1 MFEQLTLIGNE
12 IGLVIL
18 GIVVFSIGLINRD
31 KSDGRTETA
40 LTVGGLLLLFIANI
54 GGVWGNGDAF
64 GGTYHNGLVERV
76 FKTVFLI
83 SGAATALISWNRKT
97 PNVQVPHKF
106 LGEHLGLLIMSILG
120 MCFLVSAK
128 ELVLLYIAIE
138 LTTMPVILL
147 VAFNKHQFRSVEAAT
162 KYVLF
167 AALSSGLLL
176 FGLSYVYGATGT
188 TIIAEIGQKI
198 SFSFT
203 TLVALILILA
213 GVGFKMSAVPFH
225 MWTPD
230 TYEGAP
236 TPVTAFLS
244 VASKAAGFAMFYKL
258 IIGLFP
264 SMEDISVYIV
274 SITAVLTMTIGNLI
288 ALYQR
293 NLKRFLAFSSIAQAG
308 YLMIGLVN
316 ESELGITS
324 VLFYLIVY
332 LASNMAA
339 FGVVTLVAAETG
351 KEEMQDYVGFSQ
363 TNPFLASVMMLAL
376 FSLAGIPP
384 LAGFL
389 GKFILFASA
398 AQKGLYWLVLV
409 ATVNTIISLYY
420 YLIVI
425 KWMYLIK
432 PEDVAPKIGKVSVP
446 LSGSIALVATSAA
459 MIVIGVLPQVIKWIE
474 VSAKSA
480 F

>member
-1 MFEQLTLIGNE
+1 MLEQLTLIGNE

-18 GIVVFSIGLINRD
+18 GIIVFSVGLINRD
-31 KSDGRTETA
+31 NSDGRIETA
-40 LTVGGLLLLFIANI
+40 LAAGGLTLLFIANI
-54 GGVWGNGDAF
+54 GGIWGHGEAF
-64 GGTYHNGLVERV
+64 GGTYYNGLAERV

-83 SGAATALISWNRKT
+83 SGAVTALISWNKKT
-97 PNVQVPHKF
+97 PNAQVPHRF

-128 ELVLLYIAIE
+128 ELVLLYIGIE
-138 LTTMPVILL
+138 LTTIPVILL

-176 FGLSYVYGATGT
+176 FGLSYVYGAAGT
-188 TIIAEIGQKI
+188 TMLAVIGEKI
-198 SFSFT
+198 TFSFT
-203 TLVALILILA
+203 TLTALILVLA
-213 GVGFKMSAVPFH
+213 GVGFKISAVPFH
-225 MWTPD
+225 MWAPD

-258 IIGLFP
+258 IMGLFP
-264 SMEDISVYIV
+264 SMEDISIYIV

-288 ALYQR
+288 ALYQK

-308 YLMIGLVN
+308 YLMLGLVN
-316 ESELGITS
+316 ESELGLTS

-363 TNPFLASVMMLAL
+363 TNPFLAAVMMLAM

-398 AQKGLYWLVLV
+398 AQKGLYWLVLI
-409 ATVNTIISLYY
+409 ATVNATISLYY

-425 KWMYLIK
+425 KWMYLVK
-432 PEDVAPKIGKVSVP
+432 PEDVAPKIGKVKIP
-446 LSGSIALVATSAA
+446 LSGSVALVTTSAA

-474 VSAKSA
+474 ISAKGG